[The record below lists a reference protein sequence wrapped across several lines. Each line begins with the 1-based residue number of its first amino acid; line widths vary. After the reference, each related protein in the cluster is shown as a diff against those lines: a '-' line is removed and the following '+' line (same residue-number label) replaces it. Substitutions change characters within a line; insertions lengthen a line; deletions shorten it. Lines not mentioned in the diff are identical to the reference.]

1 MMIANKT
8 RRRQVDYTW
17 PGFVDALSSLLMVI
31 IFVLMIFVLSQFF
44 LSQKM
49 SGQDEALVNLRNNLA
64 ELGELLS
71 LERDTTTELT
81 SQLSILEDKIKQV
94 KNELEDEKK
103 LTKQFN
109 NDLIS
114 KNEIIN
120 SNQNKILEL
129 QKIIDEKIQ
138 NTLLLQSNI
147 SNLNKDVEENKLE
160 LVKKNKELKANK
172 EEINTLI
179 SASLKLKNKLTQ
191 LQALLAAYKAKDKK
205 EKVKTINLGKGLNS
219 ALARRVEELQKFRS
233 DFFGRVRELIKGRK
247 EIRIVGDR
255 FVFQS
260 EVLFSLGSDELGAK
274 GKIEMK
280 KLATTLMEIEK
291 SLPNDIDW
299 ILQIEGHTDSLPVKK
314 GQSYAD
320 NWELSTKR
328 ALSVLRFL
336 IKEGINPKKLSASG
350 FGSYQPID
358 SKNTEE
364 ARMKNRRIE
373 MKITQSTIS
382 K

>member
-1 MMIANKT
+1 MIVNKI
-8 RRRQVDYTW
+8 RKRQVDYTW

-49 SGQDEALVNLRNNLA
+49 SGQDDALVELRRNLV
-64 ELGELLS
+64 ELGQLLA

-81 SQLSILEDKIKQV
+81 SQLSILESKITKFKSELQDEQKLSAKFKEELQA
-94 KNELEDEKK
+94 KN
-103 LTKQFN
+103 N
-109 NDLIS
+109 IIS
-114 KNEIIN
+114 LNE
-120 SNQNKILEL
+120 SKILEL
-129 QKIIDEKIQ
+129 QKTIEDKIK
-138 NTLLLQSNI
+138 NTLILENNI
-147 SNLNKDVEENKLE
+147 SNMNKKAEKNQLDII
-160 LVKKNKELKANK
+160 KKNDEINASK
-172 EEINTLI
+172 EEINRLI
-179 SASLKLKNKLTQ
+179 SASLNLKNKLAQ
-191 LQALLAAYKAKDKK
+191 LQTLLSAYKAKDEK
-205 EKVKTINLGKGLNS
+205 EKVKTVNLGKDVNS

-260 EVLFSLGSDELGAK
+260 EVLFGLGSDELGTK

-280 KLATTLMEIEK
+280 KLAATLMEIEK
-291 SLPNDIDW
+291 SLPTDIDW
-299 ILQIEGHTDSLPVKK
+299 ILQIEGHTDSLPVKQ
-314 GQSYAD
+314 GQNYAD

-336 IKEGINPKKLSASG
+336 INEGINPQRLSASG

-358 SKNTEE
+358 SDNTEQ

>member
-1 MMIANKT
+1 MIANKT

>member
-1 MMIANKT
+1 
-8 RRRQVDYTW
+8 VDYTW

-81 SQLSILEDKIKQV
+81 SQLSTLEDKIKQV
-94 KNELEDEKK
+94 KNELEVEKK

-109 NDLIS
+109 NDLNS

-147 SNLNKDVEENKLE
+147 NNLNKDFEENKLE
-160 LVKKNKELKANK
+160 LVKKNEELKANK

-260 EVLFSLGSDELGAK
+260 EVLFSLGSDELGAI

-358 SKNTEE
+358 TKNTEE